1 MFFQCPN
8 CKKTWQYPIDKC
20 LDCFVDLERM
30 ETKKAKVV
38 GISKTTVS
46 TIQHTKVPYFVLLL
60 EDEKGNRWAQK
71 SKREYKKGEEI
82 VLEAKKDKNIVAIWR
97 IKYDVLEG
105 IERAV
110 DLIGGL
116 TVNREG
122 NSSPIQ
128 INSETKILILPTL
141 DSPKHSYFAA
151 NTNPKFLEAMVQ
163 YLVKIGADAKNI
175 KVAAQSFNEIPI
187 EASAQKSLLF
197 KTCLDH
203 GIIPLDLSGTNFIKK
218 TEDGMNFEISQAA
231 FDADL
236 IINLPILK
244 TGKASS
250 SENILKL
257 LRKENYLGLK
267 YLHQEDE
274 IVEKINKV
282 LPPYLTVSDGEIIQK
297 SNQFT
302 IFLGIV
308 LAGFNPLNIDRVF
321 NEIIMFKSLP
331 ESLKKIKIEEIETIG
346 REIEEVQ
353 CVTERI

>member
-20 LDCFVDLERM
+20 LDCFVALERM
-30 ETKKAKVV
+30 ETKKANVIGV
-38 GISKTTVS
+38 SKTTVS

-82 VLEAKKDKNIVAIWR
+82 VLEIKKDKNIVAVWR

-105 IERAV
+105 IEKAI
-110 DLIGGL
+110 DLLGGL
-116 TVNREG
+116 TVNREDD
-122 NSSPIQ
+122 SSPAQ
-128 INSETKILILPTL
+128 INPETKILILPAL
-141 DSPKHSYFAA
+141 EFPKHPYFAA
-151 NTNPKFLEAMVQ
+151 NTNPRFLGAMVK
-163 YLVKIGADAKNI
+163 YLVKIGADTKNI
-175 KVAAQSFNEIPI
+175 KVAAQSFNDIPI

-197 KTCLDH
+197 KTCLDY
-203 GIIPLDLSGTNFIKK
+203 GIIPLDLSGTSFVKK
-218 TEDGMNFEISQAA
+218 TEDGMNFEISQEA

-250 SENILKL
+250 SENIMKL
-257 LRKENYLGLK
+257 LKKENYLGLK
-267 YLHQEDE
+267 YLYSAEE
-274 IVEKINKV
+274 IAEKINKV

-302 IFLGIV
+302 FFLGIV

-331 ESLKKIKIEEIETIG
+331 ESLKKIKIEEIETVG

-353 CVTERI
+353 CDTERT

>member
-1 MFFQCPN
+1 
-8 CKKTWQYPIDKC
+8 
-20 LDCFVDLERM
+20 M

-38 GISKTTVS
+38 GVSETTVS

-60 EDEKGNRWAQK
+60 EDEKGNKWAQK
-71 SKREYKKGEEI
+71 SKKEYKKGEEI
-82 VLEAKKDKNIVAIWR
+82 ILEGKKDKNIVAIWR

-110 DLIGGL
+110 DSLGGL
-116 TVNREG
+116 TINREDA
-122 NSSPIQ
+122 Q
-128 INSETKILILPTL
+128 INPETKILILPTL
-141 DSPKHSYFAA
+141 DSPKHPYFAA
-151 NTNPKFLEAMVQ
+151 NTNPRFLEGMVR
-163 YLVKIGADAKNI
+163 YLIKMGASTKNI

-197 KTCLDH
+197 KTCLDY

-218 TEDGMNFEISQAA
+218 SEEGINFEISQEA

-250 SENILKL
+250 SENILKFL
-257 LRKENYLGLK
+257 KKENYLGLK
-267 YLHQEDE
+267 YLHSSEE
-274 IVEKINKV
+274 ILEKINKV
-282 LPPYLTVSDGEIIQK
+282 LPLYLTISDGEIIQK

-302 IFLGIV
+302 FFLGIV
-308 LAGFNPLNIDRVF
+308 LAGFNPLSIDRVF
-321 NEIIMFKSLP
+321 NEIIMFKALP

-353 CVTERI
+353 CDAERI